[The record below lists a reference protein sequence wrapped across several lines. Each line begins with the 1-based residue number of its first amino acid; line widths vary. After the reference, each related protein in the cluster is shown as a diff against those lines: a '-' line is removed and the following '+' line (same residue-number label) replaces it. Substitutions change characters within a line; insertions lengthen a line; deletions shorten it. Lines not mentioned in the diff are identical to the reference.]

1 MEGLHDVRPASP
13 DEFLVWAEEQEE
25 KHEFVDGVVVMQAG
39 ASRDHER
46 VAKRVFVSLL
56 RQVDEAEFDVN
67 KGDFGVRIGDG
78 NGRGSIL
85 LPDVM
90 IDLQSGQ
97 GKERATTTP
106 IVVVEVLSLS
116 TDLDHHVDKLRKY
129 ARLPSLIHYVV
140 FSQDGPEV
148 HIWRNNDMGWPSK
161 PMVLK
166 GMDAVITLPE
176 VGATLQLPEFT
187 LARNSRPWTRSRIPL
202 RGNEPR

>member
-67 KGDFGVRIGDG
+67 KGDFSVRIGDG

-106 IVVVEVLSLS
+106 VVVVEVLSPS
-116 TDLDHHVDKLRKY
+116 SDLDHHVGKLRKY
-129 ARLPSLIHYVV
+129 ARLPSLIRDAIRSGTPA
-140 FSQDGPEV
+140 FSGR
-148 HIWRNNDMGWPSK
+148 RNRRPAIYRARLSSRARSMWWPRCAAK
-161 PMVLK
+161 
-166 GMDAVITLPE
+166 
-176 VGATLQLPEFT
+176 
-187 LARNSRPWTRSRIPL
+187 RSSTASTSVS
-202 RGNEPR
+202 